1 MVRLVAVLA
10 LLFAAT
16 AGTDLAVAGE
26 RGHAPRAARFKAWIA
41 ATLPGAPHFCFQK

>member
-1 MVRLVAVLA
+1 MVRLIAVLA

-26 RGHAPRAARFKAWIA
+26 RGHTPRAARFKAWVA
-41 ATLPGAPHFCFQK
+41 ALLPGSPHFCCQK